1 LTQPFNPKDFKDE
14 FSEKL
19 MQVIEEKAKGK
30 GAKVKQMKPTTTTTT
45 IDLMESLKA
54 SLKTSSR
61 KKAS

>member
-1 LTQPFNPKDFKDE
+1 
-14 FSEKL
+14 

-30 GAKVKQMKPTTTTTT
+30 GAKVKHMKPTANTTT

-54 SLKTSSR
+54 SLKTPNR